1 LRLAIST
8 SLIALILI
16 KSNLTIQGAVPTAH
30 IRQRKEHRVREEGW
44 GGKDEGKVED
54 EGEGKGKSKAKGRGR
69 GRGKSKSK
77 GKGKGERE
85 GEYFTRNSQCSNS
98 ICQ

>member
-1 LRLAIST
+1 LKLAIST

-30 IRQRKEHRVREEGW
+30 IRQRKEHRVREVGG

-54 EGEGKGKSKAKGRGR
+54 EGEGKGKSKAKGRG
-69 GRGKSKSK
+69 
-77 GKGKGERE
+77 KGKGERE